1 MYVSFRSY
9 YFTIIFYIH
18 PFVCKL
24 ATAMLCIY
32 VVKVHVHQCKSYSF
46 ANQSNVFYVYVIVYL
61 NFSFIKH
68 DSIVKFV
75 GRQGVTINSK
85 PLRIIYLCWSCFAYA
100 YSIIN
105 ICTRWEIFFAII
117 IMHVFFYS
125 LILRIA

>member
-24 ATAMLCIY
+24 ATAILCIY
-32 VVKVHVHQCKSYSF
+32 VVKVHVHHCKSYSF
-46 ANQSNVFYVYVIVYL
+46 ANESNVFYVYVIVYL
-61 NFSFIKH
+61 NFSFIKR

-85 PLRIIYLCWSCFAYA
+85 PLRIIY
-100 YSIIN
+100 
-105 ICTRWEIFFAII
+105 
-117 IMHVFFYS
+117 VFR
-125 LILRIA
+125 LE